1 MTTPILAIDPGLT
14 GALAVYDGKR
24 LYVADMPTY
33 AVRGKTRVNLH
44 TLSDVIANRATDGAK
59 VAVVEH
65 VGAMPKQGGGSAFN
79 FGFTTGAIHGILA
92 AHLFETHTVPPAQW
106 RFGVGLMRQD
116 GADHKAR
123 KSSSRARAIEL
134 FPEYAHLFARVKDDG
149 RADAALMAWWFV
161 HKHTGAIRGG

>member
-14 GALAVYDGKR
+14 GALAVYDGKH
-24 LYVADMPTY
+24 LNVMDMPTY
-33 AVRGKTRVNLH
+33 TVRGKTRVNLH
-44 TLSDVIANRATDGAK
+44 ELAANVCALDLVRT
-59 VAVVEH
+59 AVVEH
-65 VGAMPKQGGGSAFN
+65 VGAMPKQGVGSAFN

-92 AHLFETHTVPPAQW
+92 ALGFETHTVPPAQW
-106 RFGVGLMRQD
+106 RFGVGLNRVD

-161 HKHTGAIRGG
+161 HKQTGAIRGG